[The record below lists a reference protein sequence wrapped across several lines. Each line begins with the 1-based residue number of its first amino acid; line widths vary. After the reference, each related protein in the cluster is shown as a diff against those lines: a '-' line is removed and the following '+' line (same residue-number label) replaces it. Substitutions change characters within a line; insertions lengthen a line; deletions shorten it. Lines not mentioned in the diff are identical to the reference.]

1 LIASWILASVGFLA
15 MPVAALAPRGL
26 VPLLGVAAAVGLV
39 ALWRE
44 GGWHRLASPLTAVL
58 ALGGVWMLAS
68 AAWAISAGDA
78 LSTARGVLLLLL
90 AAVVLLAIE
99 AKDQRLVVQ
108 ATALG
113 FVIGIAILLP
123 MLVAQGTAGH
133 NRAASLLA
141 ILLAPLAWAVR
152 AWLGR
157 LLGVVLLVIGL
168 ATIGLAE
175 GSSVKL
181 AAVAAVVAGLAAL
194 LHRHIVLAIGA
205 VATVVVVA
213 MPLLVGLLPAPEQF
227 GGLKYSAV
235 HRAYIWRFT
244 TERINEHPWR
254 GWGLDAARNLPGGQT
269 PLPGIDVSKVEG
281 PINAVMLPL
290 HPHNG
295 ALQVRV
301 ELGLPGALLLAA
313 VVAFAYWQVSRI
325 DANGARAAAT
335 AAVTAALGVG
345 CLSFGL
351 WQNWWIAL
359 LGIAA
364 ALGPRLVRA

>member
-1 LIASWILASVGFLA
+1 MIASWILAALGFLA

-26 VPLLGVAAAVGLV
+26 VPLLGVAGAAGLV

-44 GGWHRLASPLTAVL
+44 GGWHRLATPLAGLL
-58 ALGGVWMLAS
+58 ALGGIWMVAS
-68 AAWAISAGDA
+68 ASWAVSAGDA

-90 AAVVLLAIE
+90 ALTVLLALE
-99 AKDQRLVVQ
+99 AKDDELV
-108 ATALG
+108 ARASGLGFALG
-113 FVIGIAILLP
+113 VAILLP
-123 MLVAQGTAGH
+123 MLIVAGNAGH

-141 ILLAPLAWAVR
+141 ILLAPLAWALR
-152 AWLGR
+152 PWR
-157 LLGVVLLVIGL
+157 GVALLLVGL
-168 ATIGLAE
+168 VATAFAE

-181 AAVAAVVAGLAAL
+181 AAGLALVAGLAAC
-194 LHRHIVLAIGA
+194 LHRLVAPAIGA
-205 VATVVVVA
+205 VAAVIVLA
-213 MPLLVGLLPAPEQF
+213 MPLLVGLLPAPEQL

-235 HRAYIWRFT
+235 HRAHIWRFT
-244 TERINEHPWR
+244 SERIAEHPWR

-295 ALQVRV
+295 ALQAWV
-301 ELGLPGALLLAA
+301 ELGIVGALLLAA
-313 VVAFAYWQVSRI
+313 VVGLAYWRVGRI
-325 DANGARAAAT
+325 DAAGPRAAAT
-335 AAVTAALGVG
+335 AAITAALGVG

-364 ALGPRLVRA
+364 ALGIRLVRA